1 MAGEGLI
8 WAGIGQGIANAGS
21 SMGSFLMQQ
30 QAREAERDYRER
42 QAQET
47 RDFRA
52 EQNSLYKRTAEEQNA
67 GRAGIQPADLQP
79 GGKYAGMAA
88 GQLDMT
94 ENQLA
99 DLQQYRKTG
108 DLSRYAKPIGTTL
121 DDTYGEQ
128 TVTEVPQALKEEFKL
143 KAKALSQ
150 LEESYA
156 LKGNFDDVMKGR
168 NIGFK
173 TGMGQ
178 AAFEKPEVAPRA
190 GQAVAVAEGK
200 PLYDVKDGT
209 QLNLYSGKNE
219 ATAVGSSVINEN
231 TAKAGL
237 INFKTGV
244 GQGVLAGTTA
254 MGKGSGAVAASE
266 GKPVIN
272 IEGGQQYNQYTGE
285 GNTTPLGKSQITEN
299 LAQAGQAGALAK
311 KYGKDIEK
319 IDAEIA
325 GGMFNKNS
333 SERLSSVINS
343 ANATIKSL
351 VDGGKGSTKEAQ
363 AAWQKSM
370 DDAVAVRDQA
380 QALQRGALEAKNAP
394 PAPKNPAPAP
404 SVNALPAGAVLL
416 GKSGGKNVYQLPD
429 GTRYIQ
435 K

>member
-8 WAGIGQGIANAGS
+8 WAGIGQGLANAGS

-52 EQNSLYKRTAEEQNA
+52 EQNSLYKRTAEDQNA
-67 GRAGIQPADLQP
+67 GRAGGGAGIQPADLQP

-99 DLQQYRKTG
+99 DLQQYRKSG
-108 DLSRYAKPIGTTL
+108 DLSKYAKPIGTTL

-209 QLNLYSGKNE
+209 QFNQYSGKNE
-219 ATAVGSSVINEN
+219 ATAVGSSVIGEN
-231 TAKAGL
+231 VAKAGL

-244 GQGVLAGTTA
+244 GQGVLAGTTK
-254 MGKGSGAVAASE
+254 MGTGSGAVAASE
-266 GKPVIN
+266 GKPIIN
-272 IEGGQQYNQYTGE
+272 VEGGEQYNQYSGE
-285 GNTTPLGKSQITEN
+285 SKTTPLGKSQIAEN
-299 LAQAGQAGALAK
+299 QAQAGQAGALAK

-351 VDGGKGSTKEAQ
+351 VDGGKGSTKESQ
-363 AAWQKSM
+363 AAWQRSM

-380 QALQRGALEAKNAP
+380 QALQRGALEAKNTP
-394 PAPKNPAPAP
+394 PPPTGAMPEPKSAAEVAKLKPGTRFKA
-404 SVNALPAGAVLL
+404 
-416 GKSGGKNVYQLPD
+416 PD
-429 GTRYIQ
+429 GSIRVR
-435 K
+435 

>member
-21 SMGSFLMQQ
+21 TMGSFLMRSQE
-30 QAREAERDYRER
+30 RDAEREYRER

-47 RDFRA
+47 RDYRDKTDQEKREYRA
-52 EQNSLYKRTAEEQNA
+52 EQDALYKRTATQQME
-67 GRAGIQPADLQP
+67 GRAGAGKDPGIQPADLQP

-99 DLQQYRKTG
+99 ELQDYRKTG
-108 DLSRYAKPIGTTL
+108 NLNKYGRQIGTTL

-128 TVTEVPQALKEEFKL
+128 AVTEVPQALRDEFKL

-156 LKGNFDDVMKGR
+156 LKGSFDDVMKGR
-168 NIGFK
+168 N
-173 TGMGQ
+173 
-178 AAFEKPEVAPRA
+178 
-190 GQAVAVAEGK
+190 
-200 PLYDVKDGT
+200 
-209 QLNLYSGKNE
+209 
-219 ATAVGSSVINEN
+219 TA
-231 TAKAGL
+231 
-237 INFKTGV
+237 FKTGV
-244 GQGVLAGTTA
+244 GQGVLAGTTK
-254 MGKGSGAVAASE
+254 MGTGSGAVAASE
-266 GKPVIN
+266 GKPIIN
-272 IEGGQQYNQYTGE
+272 VEGGEQYNQYSGE
-285 GNTTPLGKSQITEN
+285 SKTTPLGKSMITEN
-299 LAQAGQAGALAK
+299 QAQAGQAGALAK

-394 PAPKNPAPAP
+394 PAPT
-404 SVNALPAGAVLL
+404 GAMPEP
-416 GKSGGKNVYQLPD
+416 KSAAEVAKLKPGTRFKAPD
-429 GTRYIQ
+429 GSIRVR
-435 K
+435 

>member
-8 WAGIGQGIANAGS
+8 WSGIGQGIANAGS
-21 SMGSFLMQQ
+21 TIGNFMMRSQE
-30 QAREAERDYRER
+30 RDAEREYREK

-47 RDFRA
+47 RDYRDKVDQEKREYRA
-52 EQNSLYKRTAEEQNA
+52 EQDALYRRTAAQQME
-67 GRAGIQPADLQP
+67 GRAGAGKDPGIQPADLQP

-108 DLSRYAKPIGTTL
+108 DLSKYGKQIGTTL

-128 TVTEVPQALKEEFKL
+128 AVTEVPQALRDEFKL

-156 LKGNFDDVMKGR
+156 LKGSFDDVMKGR
-168 NIGFK
+168 NTAFK

-178 AAFEKPEVAPRA
+178 AAFDKPEVAPRA
-190 GQAVAVAEGK
+190 GQAVAASEGK
-200 PLYDVKDGT
+200 PLFDVKDGT
-209 QLNLYSGKNE
+209 KINQFTGKSE
-219 ATAVGSSVINEN
+219 T
-231 TAKAGL
+231 TP
-237 INFKTGV
+237 V
-244 GQGVLAGTTA
+244 GQS
-254 MGKGSGAVAASE
+254 M
-266 GKPVIN
+266 
-272 IEGGQQYNQYTGE
+272 
-285 GNTTPLGKSQITEN
+285 ITEN
-299 LAQAGQAGALAK
+299 VAQAGQAGALAK

-333 SERLSSVINS
+333 SERLSTVINA

-351 VDGGKGSTKEAQ
+351 TDGGKGKTKESE

-380 QALQRGALEAKNAP
+380 QALQRGALEAKNVP
-394 PAPKNPAPAP
+394 PAPT
-404 SVNALPAGAVLL
+404 GAMPEP
-416 GKSGGKNVYQLPD
+416 KSAAEVAKLKPGTRFKAPD
-429 GTRYIQ
+429 GSIRVR
-435 K
+435 

>member
-8 WAGIGQGIANAGS
+8 WSGIGQGIANAGS
-21 SMGSFLMQQ
+21 TMGSFLMQQ

-52 EQNSLYKRTAEEQNA
+52 EQNALYKRTADDQNA
-67 GRAGIQPADLQP
+67 GRAGKDPGIQPADLQP

-99 DLQQYRKTG
+99 DLQQYRKSG
-108 DLSRYAKPIGTTL
+108 DLSKYAKPIGTTL

-128 TVTEVPQALKEEFKL
+128 TVTEVPQALKDEFKL
-143 KAKALSQ
+143 KAKVLSQ

-156 LKGNFDDVMKGR
+156 LKGSFDDVMKGR

-173 TGMGQ
+173 TNMGQ

-209 QLNLYSGKNE
+209 QFNQYSGKNE

-231 TAKAGL
+231 AAKAGL

-244 GQGVLAGTTA
+244 GQGVLAGTTK
-254 MGKGSGAVAASE
+254 MGTGSGAVAASE
-266 GKPVIN
+266 GKPIIN
-272 IEGGQQYNQYTGE
+272 VEGGEQYNQYSGE
-285 GNTTPLGKSQITEN
+285 SKTTPLGKSQIAEN
-299 LAQAGQAGALAK
+299 QAQAGQAGALAK

-351 VDGGKGSTKEAQ
+351 VDGGKGSTKESQ
-363 AAWQKSM
+363 AAWQRQY

-380 QALQRGALEAKNAP
+380 YSLQKNALDT
-394 PAPKNPAPAP
+394 KNNPSAVRNPGPSTSTSAPA
-404 SVNALPAGAVLL
+404 AGKRRSFNQQTGLFE
-416 GKSGGKNVYQLPD
+416 Y
-429 GTRYIQ
+429 R
-435 K
+435 

>member
-8 WAGIGQGIANAGS
+8 WSGIGQGIANAGS
-21 SMGSFLMQQ
+21 TIGNFMMRSQE
-30 QAREAERDYRER
+30 RDAEREYREK

-47 RDFRA
+47 RDYRDKVDQEKREYRA
-52 EQNSLYKRTAEEQNA
+52 EQDALYRRTAAQQME
-67 GRAGIQPADLQP
+67 GRAGAGKDPGIQPADLQP

-108 DLSRYAKPIGTTL
+108 DLSKYGRQIGTTL

-128 TVTEVPQALKEEFKL
+128 AVTEVPQALRDEFKL

-168 NIGFK
+168 NTAFK

-178 AAFEKPEVAPRA
+178 AAFDKPEVAPRA
-190 GQAVAVAEGK
+190 GQAVAASEGK
-200 PLYDVKDGT
+200 PLFDVKDGT
-209 QLNLYSGKNE
+209 KINQFTGKSE
-219 ATAVGSSVINEN
+219 T
-231 TAKAGL
+231 TP
-237 INFKTGV
+237 V
-244 GQGVLAGTTA
+244 GQS
-254 MGKGSGAVAASE
+254 M
-266 GKPVIN
+266 
-272 IEGGQQYNQYTGE
+272 
-285 GNTTPLGKSQITEN
+285 ITEN
-299 LAQAGQAGALAK
+299 VAQAGQAGALAK

-333 SERLSSVINS
+333 SERLSTVINA

-351 VDGGKGSTKEAQ
+351 TDGGKGKTKESE

-380 QALQRGALEAKNAP
+380 QALQRGALEAKNVP
-394 PAPKNPAPAP
+394 PAPT
-404 SVNALPAGAVLL
+404 GAMPEP
-416 GKSGGKNVYQLPD
+416 KSAAEVAKLKPGTRFKAPD
-429 GTRYIQ
+429 GSIRVR
-435 K
+435 

>member
-8 WAGIGQGIANAGS
+8 WSGIGQGIANAGS
-21 SMGSFLMQQ
+21 TIGSFMMRSQE
-30 QAREAERDYRER
+30 RDAERDYRDKVD
-42 QAQET
+42 QEK
-47 RDFRA
+47 REYRA
-52 EQNSLYKRTAEEQNA
+52 EQDALYRRTAAQQME
-67 GRAGIQPADLQP
+67 GRAGAGKDPGIQPADLQP

-99 DLQQYRKTG
+99 ELQQYRKSG
-108 DLSRYAKPIGTTL
+108 DLSKYAKPIGTTL

-128 TVTEVPQALKEEFKL
+128 TVTEVPQALRDEFKL
-143 KAKALSQ
+143 KSKMLSQ

-156 LKGNFDDVMKGR
+156 LKGSFDDVMKGR
-168 NIGFK
+168 NTGFK

-178 AAFEKPEVAPRA
+178 AAFDKPDVAGKA

-200 PLYDVKDGT
+200 PLVDVKDGT
-209 QLNLYSGKNE
+209 K
-219 ATAVGSSVINEN
+219 I
-231 TAKAGL
+231 
-237 INFKTGV
+237 
-244 GQGVLAGTTA
+244 
-254 MGKGSGAVAASE
+254 
-266 GKPVIN
+266 
-272 IEGGQQYNQYTGE
+272 NQYTGKSE
-285 GNTTPLGKSQITEN
+285 TTPVGQSMITEN
-299 LAQAGQAGALAK
+299 QAQAGQAGALAK

-394 PAPKNPAPAP
+394 PAPT
-404 SVNALPAGAVLL
+404 GAMPEP
-416 GKSGGKNVYQLPD
+416 KSAAEVAKLKPGTRFKAPD
-429 GTRYIQ
+429 GSIRVR
-435 K
+435 